1 MSLAFIFCI
10 LLFCFLLSF
19 DFLTWSHDMAE
30 DPDKQALEYSMISYV
45 IVFTGCFVYFFWF
58 ITYN

>member
-1 MSLAFIFCI
+1 
-10 LLFCFLLSF
+10 
-19 DFLTWSHDMAE
+19 MAE